1 MAVAGD
7 YHVVLMDC
15 QMPVMDGYAA
25 TRAIRH
31 AENRTGKRTRIVA
44 MTANAMPE
52 DRAACLEAGMDD
64 YMSKPVTLASLS
76 AALERAGG
84 GAAPHSQ
91 HAVLDVELLVDLFG
105 GEQDARTF
113 LRSALPA
120 IETLVSRLALA
131 QSEQRKAI
139 AHELKGAAGNVGAKQ
154 LASVA
159 ARIEAHPAS
168 LDELA
173 AARDALAALAV
184 AIDAMGENVEA

>member
-1 MAVAGD
+1 
-7 YHVVLMDC
+7 
-15 QMPVMDGYAA
+15 
-25 TRAIRH
+25 
-31 AENRTGKRTRIVA
+31 
-44 MTANAMPE
+44 
-52 DRAACLEAGMDD
+52 
-64 YMSKPVTLASLS
+64 
-76 AALERAGG
+76 
-84 GAAPHSQ
+84 
-91 HAVLDVELLVDLFG
+91 
-105 GEQDARTF
+105 

-120 IETLVSRLALA
+120 IETLVSRLALV

-173 AARDALAALAV
+173 AALDALAALAV